1 MQENNYLP
9 MQIIKLNATESTN
22 AYLKELLAEVALK
35 DFTVVVAREQSKG
48 RGQMGTVWESDPG
61 KNLTFSVLKRFDGFL
76 VSNQF
81 MINVLVSMA
90 LYEHLKKLHIPDLRV
105 KWPNDILSGHHKIAG
120 ILIENMLSGDK
131 IQSSVIGIGLNVN
144 QIHFNNLPN
153 VSSLKLI
160 SGKNLDL
167 EELLKSLLESM
178 GEMFDILKTK
188 NPTKGNA
195 LLDKYKSVLFRK
207 DKPSTFRN
215 ENDELFMGF
224 ITDVSSEGKLII
236 TLEDGIKKEFG
247 LKEIKLLY

>member
-1 MQENNYLP
+1 

-35 DFTVVVAREQSKG
+35 DFTVVVAHEQYKG
-48 RGQMGTVWESDPG
+48 RGQMGTVWESEPG
-61 KNLTFSVLKRFDGFL
+61 KNLTFSVMKRFDNFL

-90 LYEHLKKLHIPDLRV
+90 LYDHLKKLQMPDLSV

-120 ILIENMLSGDK
+120 ILIENILSGDK

-144 QIHFNNLPN
+144 QMHFNNLPN

-160 SGKNLDL
+160 LGKNLDL
-167 EELLKSLLESM
+167 EELLKSILETMEETFGLLR
-178 GEMFDILKTK
+178 LK
-188 NPTKGNA
+188 NHAKGNA
-195 LLDKYKSVLFRK
+195 LLEKYKSVLFRK
-207 DKPSTFRN
+207 DKPSTFRDG
-215 ENDELFMGF
+215 NDEIFMGF
-224 ITDVSSEGKLII
+224 ITDVSSEGKLIV

-247 LKEIKLLY
+247 LKEIKLMY